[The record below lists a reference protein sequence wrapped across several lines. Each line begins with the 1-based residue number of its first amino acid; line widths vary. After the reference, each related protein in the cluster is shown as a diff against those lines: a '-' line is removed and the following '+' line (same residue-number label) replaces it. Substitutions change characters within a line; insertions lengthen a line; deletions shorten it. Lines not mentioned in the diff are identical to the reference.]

1 MKSLVEKLKTDLAE
15 KERKQKALMRALAEL
30 RQELLVSA
38 EQVPATAERGRSQ
51 TDVQKIVD
59 RETKSLQ
66 TKISELESL
75 VEEFPELAR
84 LYSLGQTHEGRD
96 LAVIQLSQGVHED
109 RVLLKPMIKLIAN
122 MHGNEAVG
130 REMLLSLSS
139 FLLRNYG
146 ADPRVTAVLDTT
158 DLHILPSLNPDGFE
172 ASTKGVCRGY
182 QLGTGRHNG
191 NNVDLNRAFPSWDD
205 LSETSE
211 ALMNRSEP
219 EVAAVIDWVLSQPF
233 VLSAN
238 FHDGAVVANYP
249 YDDSHQRNGIKSLTP
264 DDSTFV
270 SLSRL
275 YASNHRTMH
284 QGTGL
289 CDQDNF
295 PEGITNGAE
304 WYVVKG
310 GMQDF
315 NYLFSNCMEITV
327 ELSCCKYP
335 LEDTLQG
342 HWEDN
347 REALLA
353 YVEAVQ
359 AGLRGIVRDAEG
371 EPVANAIIEVAGIEK
386 NVTTSFRGEFWRLLS
401 AGRYCVRATSEDE
414 ALATAWVEVRLGDLG
429 SREAVRV
436 DFTLSSDK
444 TDSDS
449 DYCRD
454 HDDDDDDGVTAVPVT
469 GNTGSGS
476 SSLLHFSSIV
486 IFSLILSRS
495 CT

>member
-1 MKSLVEKLKTDLAE
+1 MGTSGGYQKRWLILLIQFCLNLAE
-15 KERKQKALMRALAEL
+15 STELFEPKLTDYHNYTQLMEEL
-30 RQELLVSA
+30 
-38 EQVPATAERGRSQ
+38 
-51 TDVQKIVD
+51 D
-59 RETKSLQ
+59 
-66 TKISELESL
+66 SL
-75 VEEFPELAR
+75 VEEFPNIAR
-84 LYSLGQTHEGRD
+84 LYSLGQTHEDRD
-96 LAVIQLSQGVHED
+96 LAVIQITQGVNED
-109 RVLLKPMIKLIAN
+109 RELLKPMMKLIAN

-139 FLLRNYG
+139 YLLRNYG
-146 ADPRVTAVLDTT
+146 TDPRVTAILDTT

-172 ASTKGVCRGY
+172 ASLKGVCRGY

-205 LSETSE
+205 LSESSE
-211 ALMNRSEP
+211 VLKNRSEP

-249 YDDSHQRNGIKSLTP
+249 YDDSHQRNGFKSLTP
-264 DDSTFV
+264 DDTTFV
-270 SLSRL
+270 SLSKL
-275 YASNHRTMH
+275 YASSHRTMH
-284 QGTGL
+284 LGKGL

-295 PEGITNGAE
+295 SDGVTNGAE

-347 REALLA
+347 KGALLA

-359 AGLRGIVRDAEG
+359 AGLRGIVRDAKG
-371 EPVANAIIEVAGIEK
+371 EPVANANIEVAGIEK
-386 NVTTSFRGEFWRLLS
+386 NVTTSFRGEYWRLL
-401 AGRYCVRATSEDE
+401 APGKYCVRATSEDE
-414 ALATAWVEVRLGDLG
+414 AMVTSWLEVTVSGLD
-429 SREAVRV
+429 SRKSVRA
-436 DFTLSSDK
+436 DFTLGVDN
-444 TDSDS
+444 SDS
-449 DYCRD
+449 DFCMG
-454 HDDDDDDGVTAVPVT
+454 HDDEVTPVPVK
-469 GNTGSGS
+469 GQIGSGS
-476 SSLLHFSSIV
+476 STLNFSTIV
-486 IFSLILSRS
+486 IFSLILSLA